1 MSQKMGSLESG
12 EDKETD
18 LPLEFPERHIALMVA
33 LF

>member
-12 EDKETD
+12 EYKETD
-18 LPLEFPERHIALMVA
+18 LPLELPEWHIALMVY